1 MNLQLGAKRIKE
13 LAKAEGLSVNKLLVD
28 ELKLSKSVV
37 DNMIKG
43 SVPSA
48 DKMDKISARLGAST
62 DYLLGETDIK
72 GSTHGSA
79 QDVAEEDINL
89 AKRIMALPEEDRE
102 RVIDYVSLLA
112 KR

>member
-13 LAKAEGLSVNKLLVD
+13 LAKKEGLSVNKLLVD
-28 ELKLSKSVV
+28 ELKLNKSVV

-43 SVPSA
+43 SIPSA
-48 DKMDKISARLGAST
+48 DKMDKLSSRLGAST
-62 DYLLGETDIK
+62 DYLLGKTEIR
-72 GSTHGSA
+72 GPTHEFAHGIT
-79 QDVAEEDINL
+79 EEDINL